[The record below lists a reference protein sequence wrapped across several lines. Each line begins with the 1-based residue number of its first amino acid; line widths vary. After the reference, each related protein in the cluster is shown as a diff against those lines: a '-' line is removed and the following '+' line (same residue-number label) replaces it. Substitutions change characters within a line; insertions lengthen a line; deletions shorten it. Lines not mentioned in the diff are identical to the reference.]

1 MFNLSSFLCKVP
13 IWLLI
18 PHVYSVGCQVL
29 GATVGRVE
37 SNKTDKAPGLKELC
51 STGGLRPEKVRI
63 NK

>member
-1 MFNLSSFLCKVP
+1 M
-13 IWLLI
+13 
-18 PHVYSVGCQVL
+18 
-29 GATVGRVE
+29 GRVE